1 MCSARVRLMIS
12 YRVYIY
18 RRVYIYIYI
27 AIYIV
32 VRESGVRMTMG
43 KV

>member
-1 MCSARVRLMIS
+1 MIS